1 MNHWNE
7 LIAIRDKNKD
17 DKIKNKANLLLRQ
30 LNTAGAIHLI
40 KNEVESFINNYKRT
54 N

>member
-7 LIAIRDKNKD
+7 LITIRDKSKD
-17 DKIKNKANLLLRQ
+17 DKIKNQANLLLSQ

-40 KNEVESFINNYKRT
+40 KNEVESFINKYKKT